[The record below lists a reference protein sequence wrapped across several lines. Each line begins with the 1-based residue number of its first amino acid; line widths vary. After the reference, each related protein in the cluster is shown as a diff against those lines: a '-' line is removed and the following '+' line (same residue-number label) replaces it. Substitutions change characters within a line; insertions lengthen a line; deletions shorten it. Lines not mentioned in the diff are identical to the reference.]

1 MVEINS
7 TRLLDDLAALRRI
20 GGQSTGVV
28 REAFTATDLEG
39 RRWLA
44 RRFAGTVRLA
54 SVRGLWQALE
64 HEHDVKF
71 VPRLPFSGRNHQSG
85 GLALPLLQL
94 EFAGS

>member
-20 GGQSTGVV
+20 GGQGTGVV

-44 RRFAGTVRLA
+44 RRFAGTRSEGA
-54 SVRGLWQALE
+54 RCSTA
-64 HEHDVKF
+64 HS
-71 VPRLPFSGRNHQSG
+71 LPPN
-85 GLALPLLQL
+85 
-94 EFAGS
+94 